1 MKYNLKIAL
10 PIYKILYSVAFMF
23 VMALIRPTVTASEVL
38 TVIEPNICFLSV
50 VFIADIYYCEF
61 RENRINVFYL
71 YPDKIKYKCV
81 VERFFIDYI
90 YLIVLDII
98 FYWIYILFQQ
108 NSLISKEV
116 FLGFGLNVMSCL
128 MTILFFAALS
138 LTMVNSFQNMWT
150 GVGITLAVWFVFN
163 TAIKDYLPDIVNIF
177 AYEIDPGLNARI
189 TPSFYN
195 RILYM
200 ILGVG
205 LLLVNYLLVLRSP
218 MNSVKGV
225 KK

>member
-1 MKYNLKIAL
+1 MKCNLKIAL
-10 PIYKILYSVAFMF
+10 PIYKILYSIAFMF

-38 TVIEPNICFLSV
+38 TVIEPNICFLAV

-81 VERFFIDYI
+81 VERFVIDYV
-90 YLIVLDII
+90 YLIILDII
-98 FYWIYILFQQ
+98 FYWIYILFQH
-108 NSLISKEV
+108 NSLISQEV
-116 FLGFGLNVMSCL
+116 LLAFGHNVTSCL
-128 MTILFFAALS
+128 MTILFFATLS
-138 LTMVNSFQNMWT
+138 LTMVNLFQNMWA
-150 GVGITLAVWFVFN
+150 GIGITLAVWFVFN
-163 TAIKDYLPDIVNIF
+163 TAIKDYLPDIINIF
-177 AYEIDPGLNARI
+177 AYKIDPGLHARI
-189 TPSFYN
+189 IPSLYN

-218 MNSVKGV
+218 MKSVKGV

>member
-10 PIYKILYSVAFMF
+10 PIYKILYSIAFMF

-81 VERFFIDYI
+81 VERFFIDYV
-90 YLIVLDII
+90 YLVVLDII
-98 FYWIYILFQQ
+98 FYWIYILFQH
-108 NSLISKEV
+108 NSLISQEV
-116 FLGFGLNVMSCL
+116 LLAFGLNVTSCL
-128 MTILFFAALS
+128 MTILFFATLS
-138 LTMVNSFQNMWT
+138 LTMVNSFQNMWA

-163 TAIKDYLPDIVNIF
+163 TAIKDYLPDIINIF
-177 AYEIDPGLNARI
+177 AYKIDPGLHARI
-189 TPSFYN
+189 TPTFYN

-218 MNSVKGV
+218 MKSVKGV